1 MPAAELTR
9 LRTQINGLIQVFD
22 DPNGFQTALRD
33 LFEMY
38 ADLAYRPGQTVLQQS
53 LLPTYRV
60 PKLVMR
66 QLELELGRTCR
77 ERPNDA
83 LKIVDVLWH
92 DPYLEPRQLSTIL
105 LGTIPASHSQLVVE
119 KIQQWAQPEENSR
132 IVDSLFQNGTATL
145 RQAAPR
151 QLLALI
157 EEWLSSTRSG
167 IQVLGIR
174 AVVPIVRD
182 LAFENLPPIYRMLGP
197 LLQSPTS
204 ALQTDLQI
212 AIETLARRSP
222 METVYFL
229 RQTLSISSTP
239 ATSRLIRR
247 CLPAFEP
254 AQQTSLRAALQA
266 ASQDE

>member
-22 DPNGFQTALRD
+22 DPNSFRTALRD
-33 LFEMY
+33 LFEIY

-53 LLPTYRV
+53 LLPSYRI

-77 ERPNDA
+77 ESPDNA
-83 LKIVDVLWH
+83 LKVVDALWH
-92 DPYLEPRQLSTIL
+92 DPYLEPRQLSTLL
-105 LGTIPASHSQLVVE
+105 LGTIPASHSQLVAD
-119 KIQQWAQPEENSR
+119 KIQLWAQPEENSR
-132 IVDSLFQNGTATL
+132 IVDALFQNGTTTL
-145 RQAAPR
+145 RHAAPR

-157 EEWLSSTRSG
+157 EEWLSSTRAG

-174 AVVPIVRD
+174 AIVPIARD
-182 LAFENLPPIYRMLGP
+182 PAFENLPPIFRMLGP
-197 LLQSPTS
+197 LLQNPHS

-222 METVYFL
+222 METIYFL
-229 RQTLSISSTP
+229 RQTLSISSAP

-254 AQQTSLRAALQA
+254 AQQTSLRAALQT
-266 ASQDE
+266 ASQE